1 MSEVLT
7 VYHTTASTVLYWFIC
22 LCRLYRS
29 LGDYDVVRGIFSGKI
44 GTKSVTFTAL
54 QAEAKSDYAE
64 AVKLYNEVLMCVLFV
79 TNTLWEHKRVPCFP
93 LKWFC
98 AAVVATHSVSVFLFL
113 FYDRWK
119 PVQYW
124 INTIWIY
131 GYRQYCYF
139 WTQLLENSNLW
150 IFNIYA
156 VLVVFLF
163 LHIRTCIWISV
174 NTNIFLKKNENW
186 AFTQRTV

>member
-7 VYHTTASTVLYWFIC
+7 VYHATASTVLYWFIF

-44 GTKSVTFTAL
+44 GTMSVTFTAL

-64 AVKLYNEVLMCVLFV
+64 AVKLYNEVLMCVFLV
-79 TNTLWEHKRVPCFP
+79 TNTIWEHKQVPCFP

-98 AAVVATHSVSVFLFL
+98 AAAVIATHSVSVFLFL
-113 FYDRWK
+113 FYDRWQ

-124 INTIWIY
+124 INTIWLSSI
-131 GYRQYCYF
+131 
-139 WTQLLENSNLW
+139 LLFRN
-150 IFNIYA
+150 A
-156 VLVVFLF
+156 T
-163 LHIRTCIWISV
+163 IRE
-174 NTNIFLKKNENW
+174 F
-186 AFTQRTV
+186 